1 MDRQETPTISDS
13 LDGRRALIT
22 GGSKGIGAA
31 IAARL
36 TAAGAVVMATA
47 RHRVEVADP
56 SLFVVADVGTPEGT
70 RAVVDAVHQH
80 LGTLDILVNTVGGSN
95 AGPGGF
101 RAMTDAQWQADLDVN
116 LLGAVR
122 LDRALVPDMMA
133 AGHGAVVHITSIQRR
148 LPLFDATLGYAAAKA
163 ALTTYSKALATE
175 IAPYGVRVNT
185 VAPGFTQTA
194 GADRLVERIAAG
206 QRISHQAAL
215 QQVMASLG
223 GVPLGRPAHPAE
235 VAEMVAFLV
244 SDRAGSVTGAEF
256 VVDGGTVRT
265 V

>member
-1 MDRQETPTISDS
+1 MNTQETPIISDS
-13 LDGRRALIT
+13 LDGRRALVT
-22 GGSKGIGAA
+22 GGSKGMGAA
-31 IAARL
+31 IAARR
-36 TAAGAVVMATA
+36 TAAGAVVMVTA
-47 RHRVEVADP
+47 RHRVDVADP
-56 SLFVVADVGTPEGT
+56 SLFIVADVGTPEGT
-70 RAVVDAVHQH
+70 RTVVDAVHGH
-80 LGTLDILVNTVGGSN
+80 LGPLDMLVNTVGGSN

-101 RAMTDAQWQADLDVN
+101 RAMTDAQWQADLDLN

-122 LDRALVPDMMA
+122 LDRALIPSMIA
-133 AGHGAVVHITSIQRR
+133 AGHGAVVHVTSIQRR

-175 IAPYGVRVNT
+175 IAPHGVRVNT

-194 GADRLVERIAAG
+194 GADGLVERIAAG
-206 QRISHQAAL
+206 QQISREAAL

-223 GVPLGRPAHPAE
+223 GVPLGHPAQPGD
-235 VAEMVAFLV
+235 VAEMVAFRV

-256 VVDGGTVRT
+256 VIDGGTIPT

>member
-1 MDRQETPTISDS
+1 MTTQETPIISGS
-13 LDGRRALIT
+13 LDGRRALVT

-31 IAARL
+31 IVARL
-36 TAAGAVVMATA
+36 TAAGAVVMTTA
-47 RHRVEVADP
+47 RHRIERDP
-56 SLFVVADVGTPEGT
+56 SSLFVVADVGTPEGT
-70 RAVVDAVHQH
+70 RAVVDAVHRH
-80 LGTLDILVNTVGGSN
+80 LGILDILVNTVGGSN

-101 RAMTDAQWQADLDVN
+101 RAMTDAQWQADLDQN

-122 LDRALVPDMMA
+122 LDRALIPGMIE
-133 AGHGAVVHITSIQRR
+133 AGRGAVVHVTSIQRR

-175 IAPYGVRVNT
+175 VAPLGVRVNT

-194 GADRLVERIAAG
+194 GADGLVERIAAG
-206 QRISHQAAL
+206 QQISGQDAL
-215 QQVMASLG
+215 QQVMDSLG
-223 GVPLGRPAHPAE
+223 GVPLGHPAQPGD

-244 SDRAGSVTGAEF
+244 SDRAASVTGAEF
-256 VVDGGTVRT
+256 VIDGGTIPT